1 MVQDGIITEECA
13 AKQLGKSV
21 EEFQKLEKRYSGK
34 KN

>member
-21 EEFQKLEKRYSGK
+21 EEFQKLAKRYSGK